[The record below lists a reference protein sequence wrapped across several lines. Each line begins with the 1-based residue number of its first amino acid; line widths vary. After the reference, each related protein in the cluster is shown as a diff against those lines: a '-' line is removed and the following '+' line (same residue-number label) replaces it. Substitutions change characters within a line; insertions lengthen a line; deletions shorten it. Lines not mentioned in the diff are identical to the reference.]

1 MLKGERITLR
11 AIEHEDLSRYVDW
24 LNEPEV
30 LHHLS
35 LFLPINSDDEAE
47 WYEAQRKDAN
57 VQNFAMVVKQ
67 EDRHIGSIGL
77 MGINHREQSAELGIV
92 IGDKTQWG
100 QGYGQEAIEL
110 LLKFSFEEMNLHRIF
125 LRVNVTNTRGIRCY
139 EKCGF
144 VKEGQLRDAVYHSG
158 HFEDQLIMSVLRS
171 EYLK

>member
-1 MLKGERITLR
+1 MLKGEQITLR
-11 AIEHEDLSRYVDW
+11 AIEREDIDRFVDW
-24 LNEPEV
+24 FNDREV

-35 LFLPINSDDEAE
+35 MSLPINHDDEQE
-47 WYEAQRKDAN
+47 WYEAQRKNAST
-57 VQNFAMVVKQ
+57 QNFAMVLKQ
-67 EDRHIGSIGL
+67 ENRHIGSIGL
-77 MGINHREQSAELGIV
+77 MGINHREQSAELGIF

-125 LRVNVTNTRGIRCY
+125 LRVNVTNTRGIHCY

-144 VKEGQLRDAVYHSG
+144 VKEGQLRDAVYHNG

>member
-1 MLKGERITLR
+1 MLKDERITLR
-11 AIEHEDLSRYVDW
+11 AIKREDLDRYVDW
-24 LNEPEV
+24 FNNSEV
-30 LHHLS
+30 LHHLGLS
-35 LFLPINSDDEAE
+35 LPINSDDEVE
-47 WYEAQRKDAN
+47 WYETQRKDAST
-57 VQNFAMVVKQ
+57 QNLAIVLNQ

-77 MGINHREQSAELGIV
+77 MGINHREQSAELGII

-100 QGYGQEAIEL
+100 QGYGQEAIKL

-125 LRVNVTNTRGIRCY
+125 LRVNVTNIRGIRCY

-171 EYLK
+171 EYLN

>member
-1 MLKGERITLR
+1 MIKGERITLR
-11 AIEHEDLSRYVDW
+11 SIEREDLSRFVDW
-24 LNEPEV
+24 FNDAEV

-35 LFLPINSDDEAE
+35 LSLPINHDDEVE
-47 WYEAQRKDAN
+47 WYEAQRKDASS
-57 VQNFAMVVKQ
+57 QNFAIVLNQ
-67 EDRHIGSIGL
+67 GDRHIGSISL
-77 MGINHREQSAELGIV
+77 MRINHREQSAELGIV

-100 QGYGQEAIEL
+100 QGYGQESIQL

-125 LRVNVTNTRGIRCY
+125 LRVNVFNTRGIRCY

-144 VKEGQLRDAVYHSG
+144 IKEGQLRDAVYHNG

>member
-1 MLKGERITLR
+1 MIKGERITLR
-11 AIEHEDLSRYVDW
+11 SVEREDLGRYVAWFND
-24 LNEPEV
+24 PEG

-35 LFLPINSDDEAE
+35 LFLPMNYDDEVA
-47 WYEAQRKDAN
+47 WYEAQRQDART
-57 VQNFAMVVKQ
+57 QNFAIVRNREAK
-67 EDRHIGSIGL
+67 HIGSIGL
-77 MGINHREQSAELGIV
+77 MSINQREQSAELGIA

-125 LRVNVTNTRGIRCY
+125 LRVNITNTRGIRCY
-139 EKCGF
+139 QKCGF
-144 VKEGQLRDAVYHSG
+144 VKEGQLREAVYHNG